1 MLPLSSEH
9 SATSS
14 PEHPALP
21 EHASPSST
29 GLPNDASQ
37 HPDAPKK
44 RSWLRI
50 LILILIVGAIGGFIA
65 YRLLHKPATAT
76 AGAGGGGRRGGG
88 AGQIIPVSFDVAQ
101 IKTIP
106 IQLTA
111 LGTVTAYNTVT
122 LKSRVDGQIT
132 RVNFTEGQK
141 VKQGQLLIEIDP
153 RPYLATLATAQ
164 GNLVRDQA
172 NAALAQA
179 QAQRYQQLYAAGVV
193 SKESTQTQESTAGQ
207 AVGTLAADRAAIQ
220 SAQVNVNYTRITSPI
235 NGVVGLRQ
243 VDVGNIVTAAGSTGL
258 VVITQLQPISVI
270 FTLPEDQIPSVFQ
283 HMRGGHKLIAEAWD
297 RSNSTKIATGSL
309 LTIDNQI
316 DTTTGTAKLKAVFDN
331 AENSLFPNQFVNIHL
346 VLENRPNSLIIPAA
360 AIQTGNNGNFV
371 YVVDRSQPQTGGG
384 AGASGGGAAG
394 GRRAG
399 AGGGGNAAGG
409 ATPADGATPGAAT
422 SGGAT
427 PAGNTSPAGGAAP
440 AGGAGGGNNG
450 ADTAGGGAVGG
461 GPGGAAV
468 GSNATAGSNA
478 AAGSTGAGGG
488 AGSGSGRRGGGSAG
502 GAGNGPQVNY
512 PVRVTPVVIDST
524 QGTDVII
531 KSGLKAGDQVVTDG
545 TEKLQAGS
553 RVVPRP
559 SADMLAA
566 RAARGQAPAPVNP
579 DPGANAFSN
588 GHGSNRDPGT
598 AGGPHHRGNGTAP
611 TDSTGLTSS
620 HGPNDNRSDRQI
632 PGAGSEHH
640 HRGAGAA
647 PAQ

>member
-37 HPDAPKK
+37 HPEAPRK

-50 LILILIVGAIGGFIA
+50 IILILIAGTVIGFIT
-65 YRLLHKPATAT
+65 YRLLHKPAAA
-76 AGAGGGGRRGGG
+76 AGGPGGGGRRGGG
-88 AGQIIPVSFDVAQ
+88 AGQIVPVSFDVAQ
-101 IKTIP
+101 LRTIP

-122 LKSRVDGQIT
+122 LKSRVDGQIM
-132 RVNFTEGQK
+132 RVNFTEGQR
-141 VKQGQLLIEIDP
+141 VKQGQLLLEIDP

-243 VDVGNIVTAAGSTGL
+243 VDVGNIVSAAGSTGL

-270 FTLPEDQIPSVFQ
+270 FTLPEDQIPAVFS
-283 HMRGGHKLIAEAWD
+283 HMRGGRKLVAEAWD
-297 RSNSTKIATGSL
+297 RSNSTKLATGTL

-316 DTTTGTAKLKAVFDN
+316 DTTTGTAKVKAVFDN
-331 AENSLFPNQFVNIHL
+331 ADNALFPNQFVNIHL
-346 VLENRPNSLIIPAA
+346 VLENRPNSLVIPAA
-360 AIQTGNNGNFV
+360 AIQSGTNGNFV
-371 YVVDRSQPQTGGG
+371 YVIDRSQPQTGGG
-384 AGASGGGAAG
+384 GAAGAGGAAG
-394 GRRAG
+394 GRPAG
-399 AGGGGNAAGG
+399 AGGNPNTAGG
-409 ATPADGATPGAAT
+409 T
-422 SGGAT
+422 
-427 PAGNTSPAGGAAP
+427 AP
-440 AGGAGGGNNG
+440 AGGAGGGNTG
-450 ADTAGGGAVGG
+450 ADATGGGAVGSGAG
-461 GPGGAAV
+461 GGVGGGAA
-468 GSNATAGSNA
+468 GAG
-478 AAGSTGAGGG
+478 GGRRGGG
-488 AGSGSGRRGGGSAG
+488 AGSG
-502 GAGNGPQVNY
+502 PQTNY
-512 PVRVTPVVIDST
+512 PVRVASVVMDST

-553 RVVPRP
+553 RVVPHP
-559 SADMLAA
+559 STDMVAA
-566 RAARGQAPAPVNP
+566 RTARGQAGPAA
-579 DPGANAFSN
+579 GADAGAGDFSN
-588 GHGSNRDPGT
+588 GRGSNVDAGT
-598 AGGPHHRGNGTAP
+598 SGGSRHRGNGSAP
-611 TDSTGLTSS
+611 TDSTGLTTS
-620 HGPNDNRSDRQI
+620 HGPNENRTD
-632 PGAGSEHH
+632 
-640 HRGAGAA
+640 RGAGAGTPGTGEHRRR
-647 PAQ
+647 PAGDAAAQ

>member
-50 LILILIVGAIGGFIA
+50 VILILIAGTVIGFIT
-65 YRLLHKPATAT
+65 YRLMHKPAAA
-76 AGAGGGGRRGGG
+76 AGGGAGGGRRGGG
-88 AGQIIPVSFDVAQ
+88 AGAIIPVAFDVAQ
-101 IKTIP
+101 LRTIP

-122 LKSRVDGQIT
+122 LKSRVDGQIM
-132 RVNFTEGQK
+132 RVNFTEGQR
-141 VKQGQLLIEIDP
+141 VKQGQLLLEIDP
-153 RPYLATLATAQ
+153 RPYQATLATAQ

-220 SAQVNVNYTRITSPI
+220 SAQVNLNYTRITSPI

-243 VDVGNIVTAAGSTGL
+243 VDVGNIVTASGSTGL

-270 FTLPEDQIPSVFQ
+270 FTLPEDQLPAVFE
-283 HMRGGHKLIAEAWD
+283 HMRGGHKLVAEAWD
-297 RSNSTKIATGSL
+297 RSNSTKLATGTL

-316 DTTTGTAKLKAVFDN
+316 DTTTGTAKVKAVFDN
-331 AENSLFPNQFVNIHL
+331 ADNSLFPNQFVNIHL
-346 VLENRPNSLIIPAA
+346 VLENRPNSLVIPAA
-360 AIQTGNNGNFV
+360 AIQTGNGGSFV
-371 YVVDRSQPQTGGG
+371 YVIDRTQPQTASGAAPAGRTSG
-384 AGASGGGAAG
+384 TAGAAQ
-394 GRRAG
+394 
-399 AGGGGNAAGG
+399 
-409 ATPADGATPGAAT
+409 
-422 SGGAT
+422 
-427 PAGNTSPAGGAAP
+427 NTAGGAAP
-440 AGGAGGGNNG
+440 AGGAGSGNTG
-450 ADTAGGGAVGG
+450 ADSTGGGAVGG
-461 GPGGAAV
+461 GPGG
-468 GSNATAGSNA
+468 GPAG
-478 AAGSTGAGGG
+478 GGRRGGGGAGG
-488 AGSGSGRRGGGSAG
+488 AGSG
-502 GAGNGPQVNY
+502 PQTNY
-512 PVRVTPVVIDST
+512 PVRVVPVVMDST

-545 TEKLQAGS
+545 TEKLQSGS

-559 SADMLAA
+559 SADMVAA
-566 RAARGQAPAPVNP
+566 RAARGQAAAPTSTGS
-579 DPGANAFSN
+579 GAGDFSN
-588 GHGSNRDPGT
+588 GQGSNVDTGA
-598 AGGPHHRGNGTAP
+598 AGGTRHRGNGSAP
-611 TDSTGLTSS
+611 TDSTGLTTS
-620 HGPNDNRSDRQI
+620 HGPNDNRSEHGT
-632 PGAGSEHH
+632 GAGTPGTGEH
-640 HRGAGAA
+640 RRRPAGAA